1 MGRLQV
7 NERTLS
13 RLFRGSHDLPIL
25 DPNRP
30 EQLQVAVDRLLS
42 GGIVAIP
49 TDTVYGLAA
58 LPTHEGALGALADL
72 KGRDRDQPIAVL
84 IDSVAAVIPFL
95 EAADSLDPYIRFW
108 PGALTVI
115 VRARPGEGALLPPV
129 VSTQGAVGIRKPDD
143 RVARALIRACGGILA
158 VTSANRHGQAPATSA
173 AEVVAEF
180 GDGFLVLDGGERAGG
195 TASTVVD
202 ASGGRPTIVR
212 QGEVTAGDLGIEGP
226 PP

>member
-1 MGRLQV
+1 M
-7 NERTLS
+7 
-13 RLFRGSHDLPIL
+13 PIL

-30 EQLQVAVDRLLS
+30 EHLQEAVDRLLG

-95 EAADSLDPYIRFW
+95 VTAGALDPYVRFW

-115 VRARPGEGALLPPV
+115 VRARGGDGALLPPV
-129 VSTQGAVGIRKPDD
+129 VSAAGTVGIRKPDD

-173 AEVVAEF
+173 AEVAAEF
-180 GDGFLVLDGGERAGG
+180 GEGFLVLDGGERIGG
-195 TASTVVD
+195 IASTVVD
-202 ASGGRPTIVR
+202 ASSEPPVILR
-212 QGEVTAGDLGIEGP
+212 QGQITAGDLGIPDGTS
-226 PP
+226 

>member
-1 MGRLQV
+1 
-7 NERTLS
+7 
-13 RLFRGSHDLPIL
+13 LPIL
-25 DPNRP
+25 DPNHP
-30 EQLQVAVDRLLS
+30 EQLQEAVDRLLG

-95 EAADSLDPYIRFW
+95 ATADSLDPYIRFW

-115 VRARPGEGALLPPV
+115 VRARAGEGALLPPV
-129 VSTQGAVGIRKPDD
+129 VSAHGTVGIRKPDD

-173 AEVVAEF
+173 LEVAGEF
-180 GDGFLVLDGGERAGG
+180 GDGFLVLDGGERTGG
-195 TASTVVD
+195 IASTVVD
-202 ASGGRPTIVR
+202 ASGEAPVILR
-212 QGEVTAGDLGIEGP
+212 QGRITATDLGISEVAP
-226 PP
+226 

>member
-1 MGRLQV
+1 
-7 NERTLS
+7 
-13 RLFRGSHDLPIL
+13 LPIL
-25 DPNRP
+25 DPNHP
-30 EQLQVAVDRLLS
+30 EQLQEAVDRLLG

-84 IDSVAAVIPFL
+84 IDSVAAAIPYL
-95 EAADSLDPYIRFW
+95 QVAGALDPYIRFW

-115 VRARPGEGALLPPV
+115 VRARVGDGALLPPV
-129 VSTQGAVGIRKPDD
+129 VSMQGTVGIRKPDD

-158 VTSANRHGQAPATSA
+158 VTSANRHGQGPATSA
-173 AEVVAEF
+173 AEVAAEF

-195 TASTVVD
+195 IASTVVD
-202 ASGGRPTIVR
+202 ATSEPPVILRRGQIT
-212 QGEVTAGDLGIEGP
+212 EVDLGIAESAP
-226 PP
+226 